1 MTNLQDD
8 QDAQDAQDSQDTPA
22 PQHAPDMPDAPDA
35 PPPGCPA
42 HAARLYGPDFRRRP
56 DETYQ
61 RIRQDSGP
69 VAPVLLEGDIDAW
82 FVLGYRETRQVLSD
96 TETFGRDPRRWNG
109 WDDVPPDW
117 PLMPWV
123 AYSPMM
129 PFTEGEEHQR
139 RATAVG
145 EALATID
152 PFVLRGH
159 CERFADQLIDKFV
172 ADGRADLVYDY
183 IYSVPT
189 LATAELFGLSAD
201 EAGLE
206 ALAAG
211 LTASFLSNEEAIA
224 GQQRVAAYVTELVRA
239 KREEPGP
246 DLTSQFILNTPDLT
260 EEQHTADVMVLMAA
274 ALPLT
279 SYWIGNTLRLML
291 TDERFAM
298 TLSGNRRSIGEAMNE
313 VLWADSPLQN
323 LIGRYATRD
332 TDLGGRRVHAGDLVV
347 LGLAAA
353 NADPLLWPD
362 TPVGHAGNHSHVA
375 FSGGDYGCPA
385 GGPETARIIAETAI
399 EVLLDRVPDLTLAV
413 APDELRW
420 VDSFW
425 YRCLDSLPV
434 TFSPAPVTAG

>member
-1 MTNLQDD
+1 MTNPQDD
-8 QDAQDAQDSQDTPA
+8 QDTQA
-22 PQHAPDMPDAPDA
+22 PHPTSDA

-56 DETYQ
+56 AETYQ
-61 RIRQDSGP
+61 RIRHESGQ

-96 TETFGRDPRRWNG
+96 VETFGRDPRRWNG
-109 WDDVPPDW
+109 WDSVPPDW
-117 PLMPWV
+117 PLLPWV

-129 PFTEGEEHQR
+129 TFTEGEEHRQ

-159 CERFADQLIDKFV
+159 CERFADQLIDKF
-172 ADGRADLVYDY
+172 AASGKADLVYDY

-189 LATAELFGLSAD
+189 LATAELFGLSD
-201 EAGLE
+201 EEAGLE
-206 ALAAG
+206 ALAGG
-211 LTASFLSNEEAIA
+211 LTVSFLSNEEAIA
-224 GQQRVAAYVTELVRA
+224 GQQHVAAYVAELVKA
-239 KREEPGP
+239 KRDAPGP

-260 EEQHTADVMVLMAA
+260 EEQQTADLMVLMAA

-332 TDLGGRRVHAGDLVV
+332 TALGGRRIRTGDLVV

-362 TPVGHAGNHSHVA
+362 TPVGHGGNHAHVS

-413 APDELRW
+413 APEELRW

-425 YRCLDSLPV
+425 YRCLESLPV
-434 TFSPAPVTAG
+434 TFSPTAVNAG

>member
-1 MTNLQDD
+1 MTNPQDD
-8 QDAQDAQDSQDTPA
+8 QDTQA
-22 PQHAPDMPDAPDA
+22 PHSTPDA

-56 DETYQ
+56 AETYQ
-61 RIRQDSGP
+61 RIRHESGQ

-96 TETFGRDPRRWNG
+96 VETFGRDPRRWNG
-109 WDDVPPDW
+109 WDSVPPDW
-117 PLMPWV
+117 PLLPWV

-129 PFTEGEEHQR
+129 TFTEGEEHRQ
-139 RATAVG
+139 RATAAG

-159 CERFADQLIDKFV
+159 CERFADQLIDKF
-172 ADGRADLVYDY
+172 AASGKADLVYDY

-189 LATAELFGLSAD
+189 LATAELFGLSDD

-206 ALAAG
+206 ALAGG
-211 LTASFLSNEEAIA
+211 LTISFLSNEEAIA
-224 GQQRVAAYVTELVRA
+224 GQQQVAAYVAELVKA
-239 KREEPGP
+239 KREAPGP

-260 EEQHTADVMVLMAA
+260 EEQQTADLMVLMAA

-332 TDLGGRRVHAGDLVV
+332 TALGAGASAPATSSYSAWPPPTPIRCCGPTPPSARAGTTRMSASAAVTTAARWAVPRRPGSSRRRRSRCC
-347 LGLAAA
+347 
-353 NADPLLWPD
+353 W
-362 TPVGHAGNHSHVA
+362 TA
-375 FSGGDYGCPA
+375 FR
-385 GGPETARIIAETAI
+385 T
-399 EVLLDRVPDLTLAV
+399 
-413 APDELRW
+413 
-420 VDSFW
+420 
-425 YRCLDSLPV
+425 
-434 TFSPAPVTAG
+434 

>member
-1 MTNLQDD
+1 MTNPQDD
-8 QDAQDAQDSQDTPA
+8 QDTQAPHPTPE
-22 PQHAPDMPDAPDA
+22 A

-56 DETYQ
+56 TETYQ
-61 RIRQDSGP
+61 RIRHDSGQ

-96 TETFGRDPRRWNG
+96 VETFGRDPRRWNG
-109 WDDVPPDW
+109 WDSVPPDW

-129 PFTEGEEHQR
+129 PFTEGEEHRQ
-139 RATAVG
+139 RATAAS
-145 EALATID
+145 EALATVD

-159 CERFADQLIDKFV
+159 CERFADQLIDKFAV
-172 ADGRADLVYDY
+172 SGKADLVYDY

-189 LATAELFGLSAD
+189 LAAAELFGLAD
-201 EAGLE
+201 DEGGLE
-206 ALAAG
+206 ALAGG
-211 LTASFLSNEEAIA
+211 LTVSFLSNEEAIA
-224 GQQRVAAYVTELVRA
+224 GQQQVAAYVADLVKA
-239 KREEPGP
+239 KREAPGP
-246 DLTSQFILNTPDLT
+246 DLTSQFILNTPDLA
-260 EEQHTADVMVLMAA
+260 EEQQTADLMVLMAA

-332 TDLGGRRVHAGDLVV
+332 TALGGRRIRTGDLVV

-362 TPVGHAGNHSHVA
+362 TPVGHGGNHSHVS
-375 FSGGDYGCPA
+375 FSGGDYGCPV

-413 APDELRW
+413 APEELKW

-425 YRCLDSLPV
+425 YRCLESLPV
-434 TFSPAPVTAG
+434 TFSPTAVTAG

>member
-1 MTNLQDD
+1 MTNPQDD
-8 QDAQDAQDSQDTPA
+8 QD
-22 PQHAPDMPDAPDA
+22 PQAPDHTPDT

-42 HAARLYGPDFRRRP
+42 HAARLYGPEFRRHP
-56 DETYQ
+56 AETYQ
-61 RIRQDSGP
+61 RIRRDSGQ

-82 FVLGYRETRQVLSD
+82 FVLGYRETRHVLSD
-96 TETFGRDPRRWNG
+96 TDTFGRDPRRWNG
-109 WDDVPPDW
+109 WDGVPPDW

-129 PFTEGEEHQR
+129 TFTEGDEHR
-139 RATAVG
+139 RRSTAAS
-145 EALATID
+145 EALATVD

-159 CERFADQLIDKFV
+159 CERFADQLIDKFTPN
-172 ADGRADLVYDY
+172 GRADLVYDY
-183 IYSVPT
+183 IYSVPA
-189 LATAELFGLSAD
+189 LATAELFGLSED
-201 EAGLE
+201 EAGLG
-206 ALAAG
+206 ALAQG
-211 LTASFLSNEEAIA
+211 LTVSFLSGEEAIA
-224 GQQRVAAYVTELVRA
+224 GQQRVAAYVAELVKA
-239 KREEPGP
+239 KREAPGP
-246 DLTSQFILNTPDLT
+246 DLTSQFVLNTPELT
-260 EEQHTADVMVLMAA
+260 EEQQTADVMVLMAA

-332 TDLGGRRVHAGDLVV
+332 TNLGGRRIRAGDLVV

-375 FSGGDYGCPA
+375 FSGGEYGCPV
-385 GGPETARIIAETAI
+385 GGPETARVIAETAI

-413 APDELRW
+413 EPEELSW

-434 TFSPAPVTAG
+434 TFSPTPVTAG